1 MKDAIVALGI
11 ILSVC
16 IFGGFTV
23 FVSYL
28 EGKQP
33 LVAFQIAYAK
43 NMECRSGAPISSNGS
58 GFTVS
63 HSNQFINDLCG
74 PIPQIGDFQK

>member
-11 ILSVC
+11 ILFFC
-16 IFGGFTV
+16 LFGAFTIFI
-23 FVSYL
+23 SYL
-28 EGKQP
+28 EGRQP
-33 LVAFQIAYAK
+33 LMAYQSAYSS
-43 NMECRSGAPISSNGS
+43 NLDCRSGADN
-58 GFTVS
+58 S

>member
-11 ILSVC
+11 IIAVC

-33 LVAFQIAYAK
+33 LVAFQISYAK
-43 NMECRSGAPISSNGS
+43 NMECRSGADS
-58 GFTVS
+58 S